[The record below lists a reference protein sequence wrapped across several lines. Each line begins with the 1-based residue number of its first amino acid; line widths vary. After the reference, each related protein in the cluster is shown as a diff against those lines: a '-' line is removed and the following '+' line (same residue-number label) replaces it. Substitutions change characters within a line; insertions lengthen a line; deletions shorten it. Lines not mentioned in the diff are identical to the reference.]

1 MNGPREAFT
10 AIWKDYPELEH
21 TALVNLMP
29 WTWVVE
35 YDPRYDHRPP
45 PLPGKPPLSMPKC
58 PSQASK
64 LTSFVVIN
72 LVIFCTSA
80 IFGRRTVIH
89 TLSGGRLGKPEGS
102 GTWVLT
108 SLFFLGISIAANF
121 LNAAIIRSATGFGGA
136 SKVGL
141 ALLWCSRPRLAWSAA
156 LMVYVGKERGDYFTS
171 GASALLSEIVL
182 QLMGAVYL
190 GRTANFA
197 AVNDLYLASHAD
209 SVVKGWNDAV
219 LMYAGALVWIS
230 AVLFALVQVIY
241 TFSPLRD
248 LVHRSFRKAHQAP
261 VAAVRRQRA
270 VYTSKIRVRVAEWF
284 INGVTMARRQ
294 LLDRA
299 HHLKRLRPTAALGS
313 TGQQQG
319 QGAPPLVPPRRRIG
333 PVQYQWERA
342 LNAMGLNAESL
353 KRMRTFVFL
362 MIPPFIG
369 QWMFWAGF
377 IRLAGDR

>member
-1 MNGPREAFT
+1 ME
-10 AIWKDYPELEH
+10 DYPELEH

-72 LVIFCTSA
+72 LIIFCTSA

-121 LNAAIIRSATGFGGA
+121 LNAAIIRSAPGFGGA
-136 SKVGL
+136 STVGL

-171 GASALLSEIVL
+171 GASALLSEIVM

-190 GRTANFA
+190 GRTVNFA

-230 AVLFALVQVIY
+230 AV
-241 TFSPLRD
+241 
-248 LVHRSFRKAHQAP
+248 
-261 VAAVRRQRA
+261 
-270 VYTSKIRVRVAEWF
+270 
-284 INGVTMARRQ
+284 
-294 LLDRA
+294 

-362 MIPPFIG
+362 MILPFIG